1 MTFYILIY
9 NIIQYKNKTGVIGMK
24 SFKVNTWKVLTYST
38 MIMFLSGMYLFFI
51 KKDIE
56 SGTAVLSVVA
66 SIYMLL
72 VYMNIDIKATYK
84 KLTLVVLIAVVLLTI
99 TILSVLIFASSQ
111 ITTIKIM
118 GILIFGLIYIDHTA
132 KLKK

>member
-1 MTFYILIY
+1 
-9 NIIQYKNKTGVIGMK
+9 MK